1 MSIFDNK
8 IKSLLKINSYSLSK
22 KKKKDFFSKMFKL
35 LNKYHSKN
43 CKRYNMI
50 INKIP
55 IFDSSSFE
63 SLPALPVRIFK
74 DFEMKNSKSKII
86 KVMSSSGTSGKLSK
100 IYLDKDNAKNQTLV
114 LKKLFHDNFGEKRFP
129 MLIVERKPLKDK
141 IFNASYAAILGFSIF
156 GKNHTYMLNEDGSI
170 NYSGIN
176 LFLKNNLN
184 EKKFIFGFTSK
195 IYQVLLEKFDFS
207 KIQYQFN
214 NSFILHGGGWKKL
227 EKLKIFNQKFKSLI
241 KKKLKI
247 NQVYNYY
254 GLVEQTGSIFFE
266 CNVGNYFHC
275 SNFSEILI
283 RDNNLNTL
291 KKNYQGIVQLFSVL
305 PTSYPGHNILTEDIG
320 IIKGEDDCSCGKKG
334 KYFKILGRVKSAEL
348 RGCSDVI

>member
-1 MSIFDNK
+1 MTIFNNK
-8 IKSLLKINSYSLSK
+8 INDLLKINSYSLTKEK
-22 KKKKDFFSKMFKL
+22 KKNFFLKTFKL

-43 CKRYNMI
+43 CKNYSLI
-50 INKIP
+50 IKKIP
-55 IFDSSSFE
+55 IFNSSSFKN
-63 SLPALPVRIFK
+63 LPTLPVRIFK

-86 KVMSSSGTSGKLSK
+86 KILNSSGTSGKLSK
-100 IYLDKDNAKNQTLV
+100 IFLDKDNAKNQTLV

-129 MLIVERKPLKDK
+129 MLIAESKPSKQK
-141 IFNASYAAILGFSIF
+141 NFNASYAAILGFSIF

-176 LFLKNNLN
+176 LFLKNNVN

-195 IYQVLLEKFDFS
+195 IYQVLIKNLDDS
-207 KIQYQFN
+207 KIRHSFN
-214 NSFILHGGGWKKL
+214 NSFILHGGGWKNL
-227 EKLKIFNQKFKSLI
+227 ERLKISNQKYKSMI

-254 GLVEQTGSIFFE
+254 GLVEQTGSVFFE
-266 CNVGNYFHC
+266 CSVENHFHC

-283 RDNNLNTL
+283 RDKNLNTL
-291 KKNYQGIVQLFSVL
+291 KKNRKGIVQLCSIL

-320 IIKGEDDCSCGKKG
+320 IVKGEDDCSCGKKG

>member
-1 MSIFDNK
+1 MSIFNNK
-8 IKSLLKINSYSLSK
+8 IKELLQINSYSFPK
-22 KKKKDFFSKMFKL
+22 KKKSEFFLKIIEL

-43 CKRYNMI
+43 CKNYSLI
-50 INKIP
+50 IKKIP
-55 IFDSSSFE
+55 IFNSSSFE
-63 SLPALPVRIFK
+63 KLPTLPVRIFK
-74 DFEMKNSKSKII
+74 DFEMKNSKSNII
-86 KVMSSSGTSGKLSK
+86 KVMSSSGTSGKVSK
-100 IYLDKDNAKNQTLV
+100 IFLDKDNTQKQTLV
-114 LKKLFHDNFGEKRFP
+114 LKKIFHDNFGEKRFP
-129 MLIVERKPLKDK
+129 MLIVERKPSKDK

-184 EKKFIFGFTSK
+184 QKKFIFGFTSK
-195 IYQVLLEKFDFS
+195 IYEILLKNFDYS
-207 KIQYQFN
+207 KILYHFKD
-214 NSFILHGGGWKKL
+214 SFILHGGGWKKL
-227 EKLKIFNQKFKSLI
+227 EKLKISNYKFKSLI
-241 KKKLKI
+241 KKKLNI
-247 NQVYNYY
+247 NEVYNYY

-266 CNVGNYFHC
+266 CKVGNHFHC

-283 RDNNLNTL
+283 RDKHLQTV
-291 KKNYQGIVQLFSVL
+291 KKNQKGIVQLFSIL

-348 RGCSDVI
+348 RGCSDVV